1 MTAGQC
7 EAEHF
12 SLSYDEWNVQYD
24 ARVYIYEKYPV
35 CVSLGTSFLSSTQ
48 ITFGD
53 LSRLVRYLHRII
65 FSCFVPIYG
74 VNAELCARFCSRY
87 NDLSR

>member
-35 CVSLGTSFLSSTQ
+35 CVSLGTSVLSSTQ

-53 LSRLVRYLHRII
+53 FL
-65 FSCFVPIYG
+65 
-74 VNAELCARFCSRY
+74 RFFLY
-87 NDLSR
+87 PG